1 MRRRDLYVFTSSRK
15 HFISSHSLPTVFI
28 RANPQPP
35 PADQEIPSALPSTAT
50 ISISSSI
57 FSSSSSFFCSNYYY
71 PDLVYTQHRPE
82 VCRRPCV
89 GQIQD
94 RRDTFGAVWPTATIQ
109 TSAICANIPWI
120 CADLCISANILCIC
134 VNIRNLFRA
143 ASERFVK
150 EIWRY
155 KWPAP
160 PSSSNS
166 SSCVNG
172 RKNPVAAPERF
183 SSGNFVFSSLIAWP
197 CPSLRG
203 AQNIYQVGFI

>member
-1 MRRRDLYVFTSSRK
+1 MIFTFSPRVGNISLAVIHFPPCLSALIRNLPRLIKRSHLLFPPLPPSQSRPPSS
-15 HFISSHSLPTVFI
+15 P
-28 RANPQPP
+28 PPPP
-35 PADQEIPSALPSTAT
+35 PAPTTTILIWFTLNIEPRFVGALA
-50 ISISSSI
+50 
-57 FSSSSSFFCSNYYY
+57 F
-71 PDLVYTQHRPE
+71 
-82 VCRRPCV
+82 
-89 GQIQD
+89 GQNQD

-120 CADLCISANILCIC
+120 CADLCICVNILCIC

-143 ASERFVK
+143 APERFVK